1 MGALLVSTLNRLCD
15 KRFYYFSAEVVTHL
29 HPSRPNT
36 AHLHPLAQT
45 LHLSKT
51 QLMIFI
57 NVDVSNIYF
66 TVSTLQTGTTYI
78 YVANGFSTRIHG
90 KRDSTVC
97 TFQMMDNKHFG
108 QIILFVNM
116 PLYKL
121 LFVNFISRPSHFKT
135 GRPQMLTNSIN
146 LQGRGLTELFFF

>member
-1 MGALLVSTLNRLCD
+1 MGALLVSTLNRLCN

-29 HPSRPNT
+29 HPSHPNT
-36 AHLHPLAQT
+36 AHLLPLART
-45 LHLSKT
+45 LHLS
-51 QLMIFI
+51 
-57 NVDVSNIYF
+57 
-66 TVSTLQTGTTYI
+66 TLSHKHCTSPEHNCNYM

-135 GRPQMLTNSIN
+135 GRPQMSTNSIN